1 MRLPLSK
8 VYRAFPE
15 LDEFEDDQCERFVQ
29 WARSRIRLRR
39 FFLPFLAV
47 VLWVMLVAVVAPMV
61 FWLLPS
67 GRRFEWLLTL
77 AILAIAAALVWS
89 IAVALL
95 VRDWVLI
102 RAIRY
107 RIRGGRCPECRF
119 SLLGLP
125 IHDGAIV
132 CPECGTD
139 MTLHELGLT
148 PRDLLVEED

>member
-1 MRLPLSK
+1 MRLPWSK

-15 LDEFEDDQCERFVQ
+15 LDDFEDDQCERFIQ

-39 FFLPFLAV
+39 FFLPFLAAI
-47 VLWVMLVAVVAPMV
+47 LWVILVVVIAPMV

-67 GRRFEWLLTL
+67 GRRFEWLQTL
-77 AILAIAAALVWS
+77 VILAIAAALVWS

-95 VRDWVLI
+95 VRDRVLI
-102 RAIRY
+102 HAIRD

-119 SLLGLP
+119 NLLGLP

-148 PRDLLVEED
+148 PRDLLVEEA